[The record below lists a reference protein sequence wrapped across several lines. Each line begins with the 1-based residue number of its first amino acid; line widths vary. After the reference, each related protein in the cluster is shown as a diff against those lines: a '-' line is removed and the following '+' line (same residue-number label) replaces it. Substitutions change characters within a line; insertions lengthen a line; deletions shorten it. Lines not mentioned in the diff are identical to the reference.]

1 MKIYRLFLVIIILPV
16 LLGMGSLK
24 GDSSPDKIP
33 IPAKKFK
40 ATIIDQTDIATD
52 CSEISI
58 EGDTFISGKKGE
70 GTYTISFDN
79 INSIMF
85 FLREEKLLAV
95 VKLNDGNSM
104 ELTVNKEHK
113 AYGLTKYG
121 TFQIKLTEIKKMLIK
136 R

>member
-1 MKIYRLFLVIIILPV
+1 
-16 LLGMGSLK
+16 MGSLK

-40 ATIIDQTDIATD
+40 AIIIDQTDVTTD

-58 EGDTFISGKKGE
+58 EGGTFISGKKGE
-70 GTYTISFDN
+70 GIHTISFDN

-113 AYGLTKYG
+113 VYGLTKYG